1 MRGLSVLDLFSAAAG
16 GWSLGMHRAGFHTV
30 AACEAVDWRRIL
42 YSENNPGVPVY
53 DDVCTLTADR
63 LVRDLGSLPTIVV
76 GSPPCQDI
84 SSANTKGKGVEGER
98 SGLFFE
104 AIRIIGEVR
113 PRWFALENSANL
125 RTRGA
130 DAVLSALEGI
140 GYACWPLVVRAS
152 DIGANNERPRS
163 WLIGCDLAQVADANG
178 NGWPERRSGRRLGLH
193 VSVPAH
199 PSDASEDGRGSRVPR
214 GCAGADSGS
223 EQPPRRDEIGPGHV
237 CEHGIR
243 WPWACDDC
251 DRASPYSESERRDPR
266 AGSADALG
274 GEQPANFP
282 AHPDSQGE
290 HASPEHAEVAE
301 LRGLERDSEPGTAPD
316 PDQAGQ
322 ADGCLVPSLR
332 QEEITDDGRCAGRGD
347 DGSRLGQVGIC
358 EADRVD
364 PDRGGSPWSLGNLAS
379 HVWLDARLQAWSF
392 LAVLLDEGGMRWA
405 GERLIA
411 AVKSAASVERPSI
424 DADTASAL
432 RTVLAFYSANTARRL
447 APIAETLSSA
457 CNITLARDVSWQK
470 PAKSAAARTGLRST
484 TSTKTGPTTSAAT
497 SKLSASPAIPVTI
510 CEPDLWAAH
519 LRAERRLKLFASRQV
534 EAFGD
539 AVVPQIPEAIGR
551 AILRVE
557 EALASVYSREA
568 A

>member
-30 AACEAVDWRRIL
+30 AACEAVDWRRTL

-130 DAVLSALEGI
+130 DSVLSALEGI
-140 GYACWPLVVRAS
+140 GYACWPVVVRAS

-163 WLIGCDLAQVADANG
+163 WLIGCDLAQVADADG
-178 NGWPERRSGRRLGLH
+178 DGRPERWGGRRLGLH
-193 VSVPAH
+193 LSVSPH
-199 PSDASEDGRGSRVPR
+199 PSDATEVGCGSGLPR
-214 GCAGADSGS
+214 GRAGAD
-223 EQPPRRDEIGPGHV
+223 
-237 CEHGIR
+237 
-243 WPWACDDC
+243 
-251 DRASPYSESERRDPR
+251 PR
-266 AGSADALG
+266 A
-274 GEQPANFP
+274 EQPACRHAAHAGQTEWRPP
-282 AHPDSQGE
+282 ADQGGCGDGQARERQEGPDRHAEHAPSCDGHAAHADNQGE

-316 PDQAGQ
+316 ADQAGQ
-322 ADGCLVPSLR
+322 ADGCLVACVR
-332 QEEITDDGRCAGRGD
+332 QEEIADHGCGAGRGD
-347 DGSRLGQVGIC
+347 DGSGLGQVGLR
-358 EADRVD
+358 EADRVAALQHRAD
-364 PDRGGSPWSLGNLAS
+364 WSLDDLAR
-379 HVWLDARLQAWSF
+379 HIRMDDGLPAWVAQQRI
-392 LAVLLDEGGMRWA
+392 AVGGPR
-405 GERLIA
+405 GTT
-411 AVKSAASVERPSI
+411 AASLI
-424 DADTASAL
+424 
-432 RTVLAFYSANTARRL
+432 
-447 APIAETLSSA
+447 
-457 CNITLARDVSWQK
+457 
-470 PAKSAAARTGLRST
+470 
-484 TSTKTGPTTSAAT
+484 
-497 SKLSASPAIPVTI
+497 
-510 CEPDLWAAH
+510 
-519 LRAERRLKLFASRQV
+519 V

-557 EALASVYSREA
+557 GALAAVYSQEA